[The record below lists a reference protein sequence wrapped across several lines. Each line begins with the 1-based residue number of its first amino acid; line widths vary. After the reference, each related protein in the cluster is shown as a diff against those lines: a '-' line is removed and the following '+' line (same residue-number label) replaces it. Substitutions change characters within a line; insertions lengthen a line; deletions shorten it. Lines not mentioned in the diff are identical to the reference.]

1 MIEQAVRGEGQIIR
15 LSVCLSA
22 RGRPERAHT
31 EGSLGHSG
39 YQVPLSPCQAKKTE
53 RWRETQMNVGPDPL
67 QTLQSVYVQLQF

>member
-22 RGRPERAHT
+22 RGQPERAHT

-39 YQVPLSPCQAKKTE
+39 YQVPHSPCQAKKTE
-53 RWRETQMNVGPDPL
+53 RQRDTEMNVCPDPL
-67 QTLQSVYVQLQF
+67 QTLQSVRMRLQF